1 VESPGGTTAV
11 PSLQASPP
19 MHYDPRS
26 GTHGLP
32 HSPFYSLVV
41 PRPIGWITSIS
52 ATGVVNLAPYSF
64 FNAVSSDP
72 PIVMFSSSGR
82 KDSLVNIEKTG
93 EFVCNLATWDLRE
106 EMNLTSGRHAP
117 DVSEPEIAGL
127 EMAPSVLVAPPRV
140 KRSPAALE
148 CRLLRTMDL
157 TNGDGVPVGSTVIF
171 GEVVQ
176 IHIDDAV
183 ITEGRVDLK
192 KIRPIARLGYM
203 DYAVVDTIFPMKR
216 PG

>member
-1 VESPGGTTAV
+1 
-11 PSLQASPP
+11 
-19 MHYDPRS
+19 MHYDPRT
-26 GTHGLP
+26 GNHGLP
-32 HSPFYSLVV
+32 HSPFYALVV
-41 PRPIGWITSIS
+41 PRPIGWITSLS
-52 ATGVVNLAPYSF
+52 ETGVVNLAPYSF
-64 FNAVSSDP
+64 FNAVASDP

-93 EFVCNLATWDLRE
+93 EFVCNLATWELRE

-127 EMAPSVLVAPPRV
+127 EMVSSLSVKPPRV

-148 CRLLRTMDL
+148 CRLLRTLDL
-157 TNGDGVPVGSTVIF
+157 TDVDGVKVGSTVVF

-176 IHIDDAV
+176 VYIDDAV
-183 ITEGRVDLK
+183 IIDGRVDLE
-192 KIRPIARLGYM
+192 KIRPLSRLGYS
-203 DYAVVDTIFPMKR
+203 DYATIDTIFSMKR

>member
-1 VESPGGTTAV
+1 
-11 PSLQASPP
+11 
-19 MHYDPRS
+19 MHYDPRT
-26 GTHGLP
+26 GNHGLP
-32 HSPFYSLVV
+32 HSPFYALVV
-41 PRPIGWITSIS
+41 PRPIGWITSLS
-52 ATGVVNLAPYSF
+52 ESGVVNLAPYSF

-106 EMNLTSGRHAP
+106 EMNVTSGRHAP

-127 EMAPSVLVAPPRV
+127 EMVPSVAVKPPRV

-148 CRLLRTMDL
+148 CRLLRTIDL
-157 TNGDGVPVGSTVIF
+157 TNGDGVKIGSTVVF

-176 IHIDDAV
+176 VYIDDAV
-183 ITEGRVDLK
+183 IVDGRVDLE
-192 KIRPIARLGYM
+192 KIRPLSRLGYS
-203 DYAVVDTIFPMKR
+203 DYASVDKIFSMKR

>member
-1 VESPGGTTAV
+1 
-11 PSLQASPP
+11 
-19 MHYDPRS
+19 MHYDPRHD
-26 GTHGLP
+26 GHGLP
-32 HSPFYSLVV
+32 HNPFYSLVV
-41 PRPIGWITSIS
+41 PRPIGWISTLSE
-52 ATGVVNLAPYSF
+52 AGVVNLAPYSF

-127 EMAPSVLVAPPRV
+127 EMVPSVAVKPPRV

-148 CRLLRTMDL
+148 CRLLRTIDL
-157 TNGDGVPVGSTVIF
+157 ANGDGVPIGNTVIF

-176 IHIDDAV
+176 IYIDDAV

-192 KIRPIARLGYM
+192 KIRPISRLGHT
-203 DYAVVDTIFPMKR
+203 DYATVDNIFAMTR